1 MTAPPFP
8 RELRQVARRVV
19 WFQSPEEALRDPVRF
34 LNQVMNYGTVA
45 DLRVVRS
52 HFGDDDFREALRRAH
67 PGIFNARSWSYWHV
81 MLDMGAPPPLPV
93 RRIPGAGGMT
103 AAPWR

>member
-1 MTAPPFP
+1 MSPPLP
-8 RELRQVARRVV
+8 VELLQVARRVV
-19 WFQSPEEALRDPVRF
+19 WFCPAEETLRNPVLF
-34 LNQVMNYGTVA
+34 LNHVMTYGTSA
-45 DLRVVRS
+45 DLCVARS
-52 HFGDDDFREALRRAH
+52 HFGDEDLREALRRAH
-67 PGIFNARSWSYWHV
+67 PGIFNARSWSYWHL